1 VRLIALVLGA
11 ALLLT
16 GCGTEFVSDPP
27 RVPRP
32 TFTPDEQ
39 LDPPRVVNP
48 TAIGIARL
56 GVWSTLIKLGLTDQ
70 DCTAKPPCL
79 APPPVDQP
87 MQAGWYAGAKPDVD
101 GDEYQPGEVGPAV
114 IAGHV
119 DGLHSDG
126 SKGAPGI
133 FARLSEMRPGDEITI
148 ERNDPETPQPPLTFV
163 VTEVTTFPK
172 AQFPTER
179 VYGPT
184 DHPTLRLIT
193 CGGAFG
199 QARPGHYDDNVVVF
213 ADLRS

>member
-1 VRLIALVLGA
+1 MKLLALVLGA

-27 RVPRP
+27 RTPRP

-39 LDPPRVVNP
+39 LDPPVVDP

-56 GVWSTLIKLGLTDQ
+56 GVWSTLVPLGLTDT
-70 DCTAKPPCL
+70 DCTDTPPCL
-79 APPPVDQP
+79 APPPLDQP
-87 MQAGWYAGAKPDVD
+87 MQAGWYAGAKPNED
-101 GDEYQPGEVGPAV
+101 GDEYQPGEAGPAV

-119 DGLHSDG
+119 DGLHPDG

-133 FARLSEMRPGDEITI
+133 FAHLAELAKGDEIVI
-148 ERNDPETPQPPLTFV
+148 ERNDPQTPQPPLTFV
-163 VTEVTTFPK
+163 VTEVATYPK
-172 AQFPTER
+172 AAFPTER

-193 CGGAFG
+193 CGGTFG
-199 QARPGHYDDNVVVF
+199 TARPGHYDDNVVVY
-213 ADLRS
+213 AEPKS